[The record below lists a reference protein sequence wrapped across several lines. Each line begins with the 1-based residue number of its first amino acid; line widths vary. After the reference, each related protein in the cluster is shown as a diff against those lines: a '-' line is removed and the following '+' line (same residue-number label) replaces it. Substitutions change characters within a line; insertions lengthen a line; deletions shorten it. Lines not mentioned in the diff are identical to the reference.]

1 MKNRMKKASCIL
13 LAMILCFSGFATMA
27 FAAEAD
33 DVLEYRISEDGF
45 AIVSDCDESTA
56 GSVVIPVKA
65 EIRGDIYEVKYIGD
79 RAFEGCSFITDIT
92 IPEGVTAIRNHAF
105 RDCVSLVDVFVPES
119 LIVCQYDAFDGCSDV
134 TVHCYKSNYQFFTVF
149 GISANITVNVVD
161 GKDDNSDTAP
171 EAGEPDYSD
180 NFVLNF
186 IEALKRM
193 INSIMEYFNAQEDDF
208 EFDLPFD
215 LPFDVEEL

>member
-1 MKNRMKKASCIL
+1 MKHKTKKISGAL
-13 LAMILCFSGFATMA
+13 LALIICFTCFAPLA
-27 FAAEAD
+27 FAAEAGA
-33 DVLEYRISEDGF
+33 VLEYRISEDGF
-45 AIVSDCDESTA
+45 AIVSDCDESAT
-56 GSVVIPVKA
+56 GSVVIPEVA
-65 EIRGDIYEVKYIGD
+65 EIRGEIYEVKYIGD

-105 RDCVSLVDVFVPES
+105 RDCLSLADVYVPES

-134 TVHCYKSNYQFFTVF
+134 TVHCYRANYQFFTVF

-161 GKDDNSDTAP
+161 GKDDDSASAP
-171 EAGEPDYSD
+171 EEVEPNYSD

-186 IEALKRM
+186 VEALKKM
-193 INSIMEYFNAQEDDF
+193 INSIMEYFNAQDDDF
-208 EFDLPFD
+208 EFELPFD